1 VNRHTEIKFLIMPGE
16 TKTLFRT
23 RGRRGVGKENEPI
36 EVTGIKAPLPT
47 TMDEGPNKEGGRGEE
62 IVPEWAVM

>member
-1 VNRHTEIKFLIMPGE
+1 MPGE

-47 TMDEGPNKEGGRGEE
+47 TMDEGPDKEGG
-62 IVPEWAVM
+62 